1 MNSNLQGK
9 TDLAIGALFWPCRA
23 VPCRAVPCRA
33 VALRY
38 GVPVASVRV
47 RVSKAYYV
55 VLLEDARLLFGYSGL
70 LPETALSEEGITFR
84 AVR

>member
-23 VPCRAVPCRA
+23 VPCRRVAV
-33 VALRY
+33 RY